1 MLPSYLKCNECREEF
16 LFPKKLKRYNVYYLG
31 GNPEPEHIGDSE
43 TLMMPIE
50 AIWCF
55 TCECLSFREDLPSLS
70 ELETAYAAVRAG
82 VQIEYPFY
90 SGNQDVA
97 NDLAHLDSLLYIS
110 QYRHQHN
117 LPNHCLGCY
126 QTNYATLEESN
137 CLRHEPCEYGVLQ
150 PAYRFFGGSNGLA
163 ATPHIYDMNGIY
175 LGKMTQTSWGPTEP
189 FIPRRIESADNLPE

>member
-1 MLPSYLKCNECREEF
+1 MLPIHLKCNECREQF
-16 LFPKKLKRYNVYYLG
+16 FFPKKLKRDNVYYLG
-31 GNPEPEHIGDSE
+31 GNPEPEHIGDFE
-43 TLMMPIE
+43 AIRMPIE

-55 TCECLSFREDLPSLS
+55 TCESLSFREDSPSVS
-70 ELETAYAAVRAG
+70 ELEIAYAAVKAG
-82 VQIEYPFY
+82 AQIEYPFY
-90 SGNQDVA
+90 SGNEGIE
-97 NDLAHLDSLLYIS
+97 NNLAHLDCFLYIS

-150 PAYRFFGGSNGLA
+150 PSYWVGSFNGPGP
-163 ATPHIYDMNGIY
+163 TPHVYDMNGIY
-175 LGKMTQTSWGPTEP
+175 LGKMTQTRWGPAEP